1 MQEHQEPY
9 QYMLFIFADFKN
21 KDKIIEL
28 IALQLSAFTD
38 KNSYLKYNYGD
49 YGMVMNF
56 QSHMSFYNI
65 RDHIHIILE
74 KVAPQYFLFEK
85 PKHLYAFM
93 PPELKLNLFD
103 LNEENIDDMQKG
115 VNFSDN
121 MNIMDNFLI
130 NLTSSFN
137 ESNIPSQEDMDKMFE
152 NIMSKFEKD
161 LEGIDNYKPT
171 IDDILDKIKEEG
183 IESLT
188 NTEKQILDEYS
199 KT

>member
-1 MQEHQEPY
+1 MQENKEPY
-9 QYMLFIFADFKN
+9 QYMLFIFGDFKGQ
-21 KDKIIEL
+21 DKIIEL

-38 KNSYLKYNYGD
+38 KNSYVKYNYGD
-49 YGMVMNF
+49 YGVVMNF
-56 QSHMSFYNI
+56 QSHFSFYNL
-65 RDHIHIILE
+65 RDHVHIVLE

-85 PKHLYAFM
+85 PKHMYAYM

-103 LNEENIDDMQKG
+103 LNEENVNIEQKD
-115 VNFSDN
+115 VNFKDT

-137 ESNIPSQEDMDKMFE
+137 TDNLLSEDDMEKMFE
-152 NIMSKFEKD
+152 NIMNEVDKREEFR
-161 LEGIDNYKPT
+161 PT
-171 IDDILDKIKEEG
+171 IDDILDKIKDKG
-183 IESLT
+183 IDSLT

>member
-1 MQEHQEPY
+1 MQEHKEPY
-9 QYMLFIFADFKN
+9 QYMLFIFGDFKGN
-21 KDKIIEL
+21 DKIIEL

-38 KNSYLKYNYGD
+38 KNSYVKYNYGD
-49 YGMVMNF
+49 YGIVMNF
-56 QSHMSFYNI
+56 QSHFSFYNL
-65 RDHIHIILE
+65 RDHVHIVLE
-74 KVAPQYFLFEK
+74 KVAPQYFLFER
-85 PKHLYAFM
+85 PKHMYAYM

-103 LNEENIDDMQKG
+103 LNEENLNIEQKD
-115 VNFSDN
+115 VNFKDM

-137 ESNIPSQEDMDKMFE
+137 TDNLLSEDDMDKMFE
-152 NIMSKFEKD
+152 NIMNEVDKREEFT
-161 LEGIDNYKPT
+161 PT
-171 IDDILDKIKEEG
+171 VDDILDKIKDKG

>member
-1 MQEHQEPY
+1 MQEHKEPY
-9 QYMLFIFADFKN
+9 QYMLFIFGDFKGN
-21 KDKIIEL
+21 DKIIEL

-38 KNSYLKYNYGD
+38 KNSYVKYNYGD
-49 YGMVMNF
+49 YGIVMNF
-56 QSHMSFYNI
+56 QSHFSFYNL
-65 RDHIHIILE
+65 RDHVHIVLE
-74 KVAPQYFLFEK
+74 KVAPQYFLFER
-85 PKHLYAFM
+85 PKNMYAYM

-103 LNEENIDDMQKG
+103 LNEENLNIEQKD
-115 VNFSDN
+115 VNFKDM

-137 ESNIPSQEDMDKMFE
+137 TDNLLSEDDMDKMFE
-152 NIMSKFEKD
+152 NIMNEVDKREEFT
-161 LEGIDNYKPT
+161 PT
-171 IDDILDKIKEEG
+171 VDDILDKIKDKG

>member
-1 MQEHQEPY
+1 MQEHTEPY
-9 QYMLFIFADFKN
+9 QYMLFIFGDFKGQ
-21 KDKIIEL
+21 DKIIEL

-38 KNSYLKYNYGD
+38 KNSYVKYNYGD
-49 YGMVMNF
+49 YGVVMNF
-56 QSHMSFYNI
+56 QSHFSFYNL
-65 RDHIHIILE
+65 RDHVHIVLE

-85 PKHLYAFM
+85 PKHMYAYM

-103 LNEENIDDMQKG
+103 LNEENVNIEQKD
-115 VNFSDN
+115 VNFKDM

-137 ESNIPSQEDMDKMFE
+137 TDNLLSEDDMEKMFE
-152 NIMSKFEKD
+152 NIMNEVDKREEFR
-161 LEGIDNYKPT
+161 PT
-171 IDDILDKIKEEG
+171 IDDILDKIKDKG
-183 IESLT
+183 IDSLT